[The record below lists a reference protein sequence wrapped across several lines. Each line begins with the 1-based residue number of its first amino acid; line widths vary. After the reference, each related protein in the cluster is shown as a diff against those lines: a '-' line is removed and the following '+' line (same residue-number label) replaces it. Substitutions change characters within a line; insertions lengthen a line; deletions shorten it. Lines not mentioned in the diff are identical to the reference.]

1 MRAGGVLDGVIA
13 LVTVVVIGS
22 HACCDWI
29 VTLNVC
35 WFVPAT
41 VANVH
46 VIGADVVA
54 SPSRSIV
61 TVPVHL
67 PARNESDAVGAE
79 GAVPPPQPD
88 AVGAL
93 LQPRHRRRTRFSR
106 ADGQAP

>member
-1 MRAGGVLDGVIA
+1 MRAGGVLEGVIA

-22 HACCDWI
+22 HGCCDWI

-41 VANVH
+41 VSNVH
-46 VIGADVVA
+46 VIGPDAVA

-67 PARNESDAVGAE
+67 PARNESGGEGVV
-79 GAVPPPQPD
+79 GAVPPPHPVAPITRMTAEQTRNWPLIR
-88 AVGAL
+88 L
-93 LQPRHRRRTRFSR
+93 L
-106 ADGQAP
+106 